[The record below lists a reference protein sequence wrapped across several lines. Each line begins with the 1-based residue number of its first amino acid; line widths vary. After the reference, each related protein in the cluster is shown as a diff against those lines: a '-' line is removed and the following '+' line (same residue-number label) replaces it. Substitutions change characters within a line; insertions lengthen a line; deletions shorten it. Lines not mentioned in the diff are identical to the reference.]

1 MKLLKLVP
9 DDTHIY
15 FIRHRVIAY
24 ILSAVLILASLGLF
38 FSKGL
43 NYGID
48 FEGGVM
54 IEIATEAPVNLGD
67 LRTGLNGLGFGDVSI
82 QTFGAP
88 TDILIRFRGAD
99 NAEADNRA
107 IVAVKAELAQMIP
120 GEISYRRVETV
131 GAKVSGE
138 LIMDGVLAV
147 VLAIAAVLVYIWVRF
162 EWQFGIAAVLSLVH
176 DISITIGMFSLTG
189 LEFNLSIIAA
199 LLAIVGY
206 SLNDTVVV
214 FDRIRENLMK
224 FRKMPL
230 DELLDLSIN
239 DTLTR
244 TIMTSGTTL
253 LALTAL
259 VVFGGEVIRGFT
271 AAMIWGIFIGTYSS
285 IFVASPLLLLTNV
298 RREPEEVVDRP

>member
-9 DDTHIY
+9 DDTHVH
-15 FIRHRVIAY
+15 FIRYRVFAY
-24 ILSAVLILASLGLF
+24 FLSAALILASLGMF

-54 IEIATEAPVNLGD
+54 IEIATVDPVNLGD
-67 LRTGLNGLGFGDVSI
+67 LRTGLNGLGFGDVAI

-99 NAEADNRA
+99 NAEADNQA
-107 IVAVKAELAQMIP
+107 ILAVKAELAKMIP

-162 EWQFGIAAVLSLVH
+162 EWQFGMAAVLSLVH

-239 DTLTR
+239 DTLSR

-298 RREPEEVVDRP
+298 RREPEEVIDRP